1 MLSLTSP
8 SVRTLK
14 LACVDITL
22 RKQAEEAAR
31 DLSGRLIHAREAE
44 RMRLARDL
52 HDDLSQSLALLS
64 IELEMFGQRQPA
76 ERGEISGR
84 GASAARVELDMK
96 GSELRLAIAA
106 PRRHRSGA
114 PITALATACSARV
127 PHGPRRPRLCQGRI
141 RCGRA
146 GLCRKCAARFRSP
159 ACHKGRACR
168 SPVHLADRAPR

>member
-31 DLSGRLIHAREAE
+31 DLSGRLIHAQEAE

-76 ERGEISGR
+76 ERGEISGW

-96 GSELRLAIAA
+96 GSELRLAM
-106 PRRHRSGA
+106 PRLDGIEAA

-146 GLCRKCAARFRSP
+146 GLCRKGAARFRSP